1 MFSQEYNPMME
12 SPPNANA
19 LEVPQHQILNLSQ
32 PQILPN
38 SLGTASAGASRTTAP
53 STSAPASSFPADI
66 ATILNEPSDNHFR
79 SSLRD
84 PYGGAGG
91 GPAGPGSSHLISRAP
106 GPGEHLGP
114 GAPPPGVPGGSDGDN
129 VSLEEG
135 AGPGGHSGAGPG
147 AADKKSPDADM
158 GNDENRFM
166 TRTYNLLTA
175 SQNDLGDMMD
185 EYSIYTE

>member
-1 MFSQEYNPMME
+1 MME

-38 SLGTASAGASRTTAP
+38 SLGTAAAGASRTTAP
-53 STSAPASSFPADI
+53 STSAAPASSFPADI
-66 ATILNEPSDNHFR
+66 ATILNEPSDTQFR
-79 SSLRD
+79 PSASLTRD
-84 PYGGAGG
+84 PYGGASGAPG
-91 GPAGPGSSHLISRAP
+91 GPGGASHLIGR

-114 GAPPPGVPGGSDGDN
+114 AGAPGPGVPGSNDGDN

-135 AGPGGHSGAGPG
+135 AGPGPG
-147 AADKKSPDADM
+147 DKKPQDADM

>member
-1 MFSQEYNPMME
+1 MME

-38 SLGTASAGASRTTAP
+38 SLGTASVGASRTTAP
-53 STSAPASSFPADI
+53 STTASSFPADI

-79 SSLRD
+79 PSLRD

-91 GPAGPGSSHLISRAP
+91 GPAGPGGPGSSHLIARAP

-135 AGPGGHSGAGPG
+135 AGPHSGAGPG

>member
-1 MFSQEYNPMME
+1 MFSPEYNPMME

-38 SLGTASAGASRTTAP
+38 SLGTATAGASRTTAP
-53 STSAPASSFPADI
+53 TTGAPASSFPADI
-66 ATILNEPSDNHFR
+66 ATILNEPSDNINNHFR
-79 SSLRD
+79 PSLRGD
-84 PYGGAGG
+84 PYGGAA
-91 GPAGPGSSHLISRAP
+91 GPGGPGSSHLIARA
-106 GPGEHLGP
+106 PGEHLGP
-114 GAPPPGVPGGSDGDN
+114 GAPPPGVTGSSDGDN

-135 AGPGGHSGAGPG
+135 AAGPGGQG
-147 AADKKSPDADM
+147 AAAKKSSDADM

>member
-1 MFSQEYNPMME
+1 MME

-32 PQILPN
+32 PQILSN
-38 SLGTASAGASRTTAP
+38 SLGTATAGASRTTAP
-53 STSAPASSFPADI
+53 TTGAPASSFPADI
-66 ATILNEPSDNHFR
+66 ATILNEPSDNQYR
-79 SSLRD
+79 PSLRD
-84 PYGGAGG
+84 PYGGAG
-91 GPAGPGSSHLISRAP
+91 PARPGGPGSSHLIARA
-106 GPGEHLGP
+106 PGEHLGP
-114 GAPPPGVPGGSDGDN
+114 GAPPPGVPGSSDGDN

-135 AGPGGHSGAGPG
+135 AAGPGGQG
-147 AADKKSPDADM
+147 AAAKKSSDADM